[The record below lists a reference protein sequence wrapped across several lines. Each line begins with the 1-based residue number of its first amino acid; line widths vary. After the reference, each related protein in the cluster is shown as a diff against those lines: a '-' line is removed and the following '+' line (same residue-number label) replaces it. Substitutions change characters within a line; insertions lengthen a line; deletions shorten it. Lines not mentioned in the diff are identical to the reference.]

1 MCYRRGTSLSGLAL
15 KKTSWVVA
23 AATVLVGTGAWG
35 AEVTRVVSALDDDNR
50 FDFNLTATWFH
61 QSESS
66 FVKRESQSALASTT
80 EIIKDL
86 QYARTRDVLNLRG
99 DFGILWD
106 VGLHVQVPIVL
117 SDTNN
122 LSFDQS
128 GGAGCIY
135 PGDALGLRPTC
146 VNQNNSTILRDGIL
160 PGFGASEWGLNS
172 PHNRTYSGSNVNGV
186 FESPNRR
193 GPESLGVG
201 VTWAAFNERRDDT
214 KPTWTLSFD
223 ALLDVFKDM
232 RFDPSSP
239 LGNTGVGLGY
249 HQMVFSTWV
258 SKRFRHFDPFVGA
271 WYDLPIRT
279 NGSPFHDY
287 GATQTSVN
295 PQQQAGVVVGVEQI
309 AWEDAPAQQRVT
321 IEARAHMQEYFYGRG
336 RSEIWEPLAGSSQ
349 CRGDN
354 QSACR
359 PGIDLDLDGNG
370 LPDAPHPG
378 ITDIEAYMLFGG
390 DVGLNVQVGRYIRF
404 HGLFGVTGATPHYI
418 TAAGAGVPASPG
430 TPVNT
435 QDPSQANPVYREAID
450 LPGRRFRVE
459 GTRIYS
465 VLFEGSLMF

>member
-1 MCYRRGTSLSGLAL
+1 M
-15 KKTSWVVA
+15 
-23 AATVLVGTGAWG
+23 G
-35 AEVTRVVSALDDDNR
+35 AE
-50 FDFNLTATWFH
+50 
-61 QSESS
+61 
-66 FVKRESQSALASTT
+66 LA
-80 EIIKDL
+80 
-86 QYARTRDVLNLRG
+86 
-99 DFGILWD
+99 
-106 VGLHVQVPIVL
+106 
-117 SDTNN
+117 
-122 LSFDQS
+122 
-128 GGAGCIY
+128 
-135 PGDALGLRPTC
+135 
-146 VNQNNSTILRDGIL
+146 
-160 PGFGASEWGLNS
+160 
-172 PHNRTYSGSNVNGV
+172 HNRTYSGSNVNGV

-271 WYDLPIRT
+271 WYDLPILDQRK
-279 NGSPFHDY
+279 SLPRLRSHADQRES
-287 GATQTSVN
+287 AA
-295 PQQQAGVVVGVEQI
+295 AGWVVVGVEQI

-359 PGIDLDLDGNG
+359 PGIDHRPRRQCGCPM
-370 LPDAPHPG
+370 LPTPG

-418 TAAGAGVPASPG
+418 TAAGAGFQPAPER
-430 TPVNT
+430 P
-435 QDPSQANPVYREAID
+435 
-450 LPGRRFRVE
+450 
-459 GTRIYS
+459 
-465 VLFEGSLMF
+465 